1 MTDRKDSPLSGPM
14 QFGTMP
20 ESVECPF
27 CSGMETEQFAGFG
40 SQLSVSQYY
49 CRACRTVFEW
59 MKWRVAGEH
68 GAG

>member
-1 MTDRKDSPLSGPM
+1 MSKHRESPLYVPIR
-14 QFGTMP
+14 FETMP

-27 CSGMETEQFAGFG
+27 CSGMETEQFSGFG

-59 MKWRVAGEH
+59 MKWRSGE
-68 GAG
+68 